1 MFSQKIASHKQSQQR
16 DVSFPFIVQAQRHF
30 KNNNKNNNHNQI
42 QHEIN

>member
-16 DVSFPFIVQAQRHF
+16 DVSFPFIVQARHF